1 MSRGLLQ
8 GAAHVASLR
17 NNTVIRVPN
26 IGICFIQSAREITPD
41 FVPRLA
47 TKAEETGLHS
57 FWVNDRLTGE
67 HFEPVTLLAAV
78 TSVTKKIKL
87 GTSVLLPVLRHP
99 VPLAKSLACI
109 DFLSAGRLI
118 VGIGFGGSQREFD
131 AVDIPFVRRGT
142 RAVEQIELMKR
153 LWQEDHVRHQ
163 GSFFKTTDLS
173 VGPRPTQ
180 RPHPPIWMGG
190 AADTVLKRVGALADG
205 YICGTA
211 SLKRFAS
218 VWKIISAAAEA
229 NGRAPGTIHKAGITY
244 LTIDENKNR
253 AVAACEDYLN
263 TYYGKINLDV
273 ESETVLGSPDACVER
288 LGSLFARG
296 IETVILRLVKPD
308 LAQLDLL
315 AAKVLPLLQVP

>member
-1 MSRGLLQ
+1 
-8 GAAHVASLR
+8 
-17 NNTVIRVPN
+17 VIRVPN
-26 IGICFIQSAREITPD
+26 VGICFIQSARDISPD

-47 TKAEETGLHS
+47 AKVEEIGLHS

-67 HFEPVTLLAAV
+67 YFEPLTLLAAV

-118 VGIGFGGSQREFD
+118 VGLGFGGSQREFD
-131 AVDIPFVRRGT
+131 AVDIPFAGRGS
-142 RAVEQIELMKR
+142 RAVEQLALMKR
-153 LWQEDHVRHQ
+153 LWHEEHVRHQ
-163 GSFFKTTDLS
+163 GSFFTTTDLS

-180 RPHPPIWMGG
+180 RPHPSIWMGG
-190 AADTVLKRVGALADG
+190 AAHTVLKRVGALADG

-218 VWKIISAAAEA
+218 VWEIIAAAAES
-229 NGRAPGTIHKAGITY
+229 NGRDPRNIHKAGITY
-244 LTIDENKNR
+244 LTIDENKKR
-253 AVAACEDYLN
+253 AVAACEQYLN
-263 TYYGKINLDV
+263 AYYGKINLNV
-273 ESETVLGSPDACVER
+273 ESETVLGSADACVEC
-288 LGSLFARG
+288 LNSLFASG

-308 LAQLDLL
+308 LAQLDVF
-315 AAKVLPLLQVP
+315 AEKVLPLLQVS